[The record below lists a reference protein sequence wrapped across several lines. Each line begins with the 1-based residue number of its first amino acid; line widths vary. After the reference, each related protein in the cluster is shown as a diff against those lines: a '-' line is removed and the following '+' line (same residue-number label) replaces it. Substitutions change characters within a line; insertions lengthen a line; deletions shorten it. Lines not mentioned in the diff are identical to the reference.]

1 VAMNPQV
8 LIDGV
13 AHGTHGSILLLDNR
27 RMGAI
32 SALQEAQ
39 YGAAYATRDEV
50 VVDYVRWARAV
61 QGVAPSMAAG
71 QLQRSGLLRIKPAP
85 MTAFPSSTCRST
97 MARIHLVASAPM
109 AAGTSAIG
117 SKPRRRCEMRSD
129 YET

>member
-1 VAMNPQV
+1 MAMNPQV

-13 AHGTHGSILLLDNR
+13 AHGAHGSILLLDNR

-61 QGVAPSMAAG
+61 QAV
-71 QLQRSGLLRIKPAP
+71 
-85 MTAFPSSTCRST
+85 
-97 MARIHLVASAPM
+97 
-109 AAGTSAIG
+109 
-117 SKPRRRCEMRSD
+117 
-129 YET
+129 